1 MKINIE
7 GSAREVLDLMNAERI
22 NTLAYHQ
29 SVTATNALMTL
40 CQRLVDATTAVRQ
53 EKPLDEIEYEVWKL
67 LVDAR
72 NIKDLVAN
80 IRIILEG
87 KDGEDNE

>member
-7 GSAREVLDLMNAERI
+7 GSAREVLDLVNAERI

-29 SVTATNALMTL
+29 SVAATNHTL
-40 CQRLVDATTAVRQ
+40 QLCRRLLSATSLIKSAADF
-53 EKPLDEIEYEVWKL
+53 DELENELWNIL
-67 LVDAR
+67 LDAR

-80 IRIILEG
+80 IRITLEG